1 MSKENIFNRR
11 RYERGDRYYA
21 QGEPCEVIG
30 VSAGN
35 ILLLRTCYGETIS
48 IKESGE
54 VCHSSR
60 QKSKRVG
67 G

>member
-1 MSKENIFNRR
+1 MTKENIFNRR
-11 RYERGDRYYA
+11 RYEKGDRYYA
-21 QGEPCEVIG
+21 EGEPCEVIG

-35 ILLLRTCYGETIS
+35 ILVLRTCYGKTIS

-54 VCHSSR
+54 VCHSKR
-60 QKSKRVG
+60 QNLERPG